1 MGERKRKA
9 QVEKPRPAV
18 PTLPWAVATLGGLGR
33 VPVASGTAGS
43 LAGAALSGMLL
54 FLSVPWYLYAGVAA
68 AAAAA
73 AVWAADAAVKGVGRS
88 DPPVI
93 VVDEAAGMLAAGI
106 ALSATLY
113 DLAAAFLLF
122 RLFDVVKPGP
132 LEKLERAPGGWGV
145 VLDDLAA
152 GLLARGTWWLL
163 QQNFDFL

>member
-9 QVEKPRPAV
+9 RTEAMRPV
-18 PTLPWAVATLGGLGR
+18 IPPLPWAIATVGGLGR
-33 VPVASGTAGS
+33 VPIAPGTAGS
-43 LAGAALSGMLL
+43 LVGMGLCAPLL
-54 FLSVPWYLYAGVAA
+54 FLPVPWFVHVGVAA
-68 AAAAA
+68 VVAAV
-73 AVWAADAAVKGVGRS
+73 AVWASDAAVRGLGRP

-93 VVDEAAGMLAAGI
+93 VVDEVAGMLAAGI

-113 DLAAAFLLF
+113 DLTAAFLLF
-122 RLFDVVKPGP
+122 RLFDAVKPGP